1 MKVVHVLR
9 KPLAEGTVAANV
21 LQHAAGGINIDKA
34 RVAAPG
40 EEITTHTQKTGEDGY
55 ASNAVYGDYE
65 GGFTTHQTEG
75 QKLGRWPGNLI
86 LQHLPRCRCEGTR
99 KVKGDKRGATGGKK
113 ECGLEGKGEDV
124 YKAGWRANT
133 DITGT
138 AYGDASGN
146 ETVANWTCVEGCPV
160 AALDNQSGI
169 LKSGAMDSIATGGQ
183 YTTYGKM
190 YERRVTNPASE
201 GGASRYFKQIRGGG

>member
-9 KPLAEGTVAANV
+9 KPLSEGTVAANV

-86 LQHLPRCRCEGTR
+86 LQHLEACRCEGTKQVCPSNGSGIAFGR
-99 KVKGDKRGATGGKK
+99 NASRGNGSDG
-113 ECGLEGKGEDV
+113 
-124 YKAGWRANT
+124 
-133 DITGT
+133 
-138 AYGDASGN
+138 S
-146 ETVANWTCVEGCPV
+146 ETVANWVCAEGCP
-160 AALDNQSGI
+160 AASLDQQSGV
-169 LKSGAMDSIATGGQ
+169 LKSGAMDSVATGGQ

-201 GGASRYFKQIRGGG
+201 GGASRFFKQIRGGG